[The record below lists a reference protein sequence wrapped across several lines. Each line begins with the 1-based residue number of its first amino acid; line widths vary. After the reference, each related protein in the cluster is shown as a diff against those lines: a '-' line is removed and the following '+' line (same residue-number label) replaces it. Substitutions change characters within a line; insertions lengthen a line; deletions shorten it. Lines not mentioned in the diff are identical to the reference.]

1 MPSIPRSA
9 ARSLRCSTLALL
21 LALSV
26 GASAQEPGRGPP
38 PDGPRMARGEGGHRG
53 PPSAERVAK
62 ELGLD
67 AAQTKS
73 LQALFDKHRARME
86 QSHARMREE
95 HEAMRREHDA
105 ELRKLL
111 GDKKFEQFKAKRE
124 EHGPPHGR
132 RPPPGSPRGAPEER
146 PGRGD

>member
-1 MPSIPRSA
+1 MPSI
-9 ARSLRCSTLALL
+9 ARSLRCSFLALL

-26 GASAQEPGRGPP
+26 GASAQERPQGPP
-38 PDGPRMARGEGGHRG
+38 PDGPRMPRGEGGHRG

-67 AAQTKS
+67 AAQTKA

-86 QSHARMREE
+86 QSHERVREE

-105 ELRKLL
+105 ELRRLL

-132 RPPPGSPRGAPEER
+132 RPPPGGPRGEDGPPPPR
-146 PGRGD
+146 

>member
-1 MPSIPRSA
+1 MPSAPTRPRLVVVA
-9 ARSLRCSTLALL
+9 
-21 LALSV
+21 ALSLAFA
-26 GASAQEPGRGPP
+26 GAFALAAHAQQGSPPPGGPP
-38 PDGPRMARGEGGHRG
+38 HGREMGKGGHRG

-73 LQALFDKHRARME
+73 LQALFDKHRARMQ
-86 QSHARMREE
+86 QSHERVREE

-124 EHGPPHGR
+124 EHGPQRGR
-132 RPPPGSPRGAPEER
+132 RPPPGGPRGEGGAPPPPR
-146 PGRGD
+146 

>member
-1 MPSIPRSA
+1 MPSAPTRPRLAVVAVLSLAFVGVFA
-9 ARSLRCSTLALL
+9 AQ
-21 LALSV
+21 
-26 GASAQEPGRGPP
+26 AQQGPP
-38 PDGPRMARGEGGHRG
+38 PDGPPHGREMGRGGHRG

-86 QSHARMREE
+86 QSRERMREE

-111 GDKKFEQFKAKRE
+111 GDKKFEQLKAKRE

-132 RPPPGSPRGAPEER
+132 RPPPGGPRGAPEGR
-146 PGRGD
+146 PGRSD